1 MLLQKKVT
9 KAGSVTIPTL
19 IREQLNIPKGAA
31 VELETKNEELIIRKH
46 IPTCVCCGTADHVVT
61 YAGLEICQD
70 CLKKAKE
77 ASDNNGDS

>member
-46 IPTCVCCGTADHVVT
+46 IPTCV
-61 YAGLEICQD
+61 
-70 CLKKAKE
+70 
-77 ASDNNGDS
+77 S